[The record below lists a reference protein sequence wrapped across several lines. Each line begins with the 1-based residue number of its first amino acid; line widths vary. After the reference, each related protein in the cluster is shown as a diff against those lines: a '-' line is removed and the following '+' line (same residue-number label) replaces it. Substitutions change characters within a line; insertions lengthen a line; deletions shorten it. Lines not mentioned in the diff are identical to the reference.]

1 MGVHIGDNK
10 LVITTTLTTFHFYLA
25 KDDIN
30 LKHEICF
37 IMKYN
42 ELLAEHK
49 IINETRQLLSKCKH
63 GNDIHEHK
71 NIKTNEPHR
80 FFYNLS
86 RRLNLK
92 CLSKHIVLQN

>member
-10 LVITTTLTTFHFYLA
+10 LIITTALTTFHFYLA

-71 NIKTNEPHR
+71 NSKTNEPHR
-80 FFYNLS
+80 FFNNLS

-92 CLSKHIVLQN
+92 CSSKNIVLQN